1 MRINLRKADQRGT
14 TLVDVIMAV
23 AIIGIMSAGL
33 VGSLTYGFY
42 TMGLAREN
50 QRATQLMLETVETVR
65 LYNWDQVNSNGFIP
79 STFTG
84 VYDPQ
89 APTGQQ
95 GITYYGRISKGNAN
109 IGSPIVNTNLILMT
123 VTMNWTNRGIQ
134 HHRTN
139 CTIIARD
146 GIQNYVY

>member
-1 MRINLRKADQRGT
+1 
-14 TLVDVIMAV
+14 MAV
-23 AIIGIMSAGL
+23 AIIGIMCAGL

-50 QRATQLMLETVETVR
+50 QRATQLILETLETVR

-79 STFTG
+79 PTFTG

-89 APTGQQ
+89 APVGQQ
-95 GITYYGRISKGNAN
+95 GITYYGTISRGNAN
-109 IGSPIVNTNLILMT
+109 MGGPSVNTNLVLMT
-123 VTMNWTNRGIQ
+123 VTLNWTNRGIR
-134 HHRTN
+134 HARTN
-139 CTIIARD
+139 CTLIARD